1 MKFQFLLVPA
11 AIVATATAPA
21 QARVY
26 MDVAAAQQMLFPG
39 ATFEVKHVTLDQF
52 QFNAIIKDSNVNIY
66 SRNVKAWKASTGG
79 WFVLDQVRGKDKAK
93 QHAKQHPFT
102 NRLVGETAK
111 LAESLMLEYQYFI
124 EQPVGG
130 QADNNS
136 SPVANINPAGQGV
149 KKPGEQDDMN
159 KAQTTNTLKPQG
171 TNPTTPDAAAA
182 AAQAALDKQALK
194 KGLSSLR
201 TVAPNQNIDRAVH
214 ALQSDPTKLGPA
226 DAKAL
231 GDLTNDVIEPMLKD
245 PATAGTIRNAVA
257 KLKAK

>member
-1 MKFQFLLVPA
+1 MSNMRKLLES
-11 AIVATATAPA
+11 
-21 QARVY
+21 
-26 MDVAAAQQMLFPG
+26 MDRFAGEPEQRPG
-39 ATFEVKHVTLDQF
+39 
-52 QFNAIIKDSNVNIY
+52 
-66 SRNVKAWKASTGG
+66 
-79 WFVLDQVRGKDKAK
+79 DQVRGKDKAK